1 MDTQIPPVTLN
12 ADLSDKINGLID
24 TMNQQKN
31 AICDAKCMRNKELQK
46 LYVDYT
52 SAKQNFNNGE
62 KNVETAEKKYYLED
76 KGSIWYSNFKRTN
89 AEKLA
94 NDAVLKIQTKFD
106 SYYNDI
112 KRNIDYYT
120 SQLTYRKRMGQL
132 LNNYTDKLETI
143 ETEEKQLDSNTN
155 ISKRLSKYYEKD
167 LEWGMDAFY
176 YIRYLYWILAIIIV
190 FYVSWGFYK
199 KKYPDNQKQGLII
212 TLLCYIFVP
221 LILRPFYRMVIQ

>member
-1 MDTQIPPVTLN
+1 MDAQMPPVTLN

-46 LYVDYT
+46 LYIDYT
-52 SAKQNFNNGE
+52 SAKQNFSNGE
-62 KNVETAEKKYYLED
+62 QNIEMAEKKYYLED

-94 NDAVLKIQTKFD
+94 NEDVLKIQTQFD
-106 SYYNDI
+106 SYYKNI
-112 KRNIDYYT
+112 KRIIAYYT

-143 ETEEKQLDSNTN
+143 QNEEKNTT
-155 ISKRLSKYYEKD
+155 D
-167 LEWGMDAFY
+167 
-176 YIRYLYWILAIIIV
+176 
-190 FYVSWGFYK
+190 
-199 KKYPDNQKQGLII
+199 
-212 TLLCYIFVP
+212 
-221 LILRPFYRMVIQ
+221 